1 MAKLDEVLTQL
12 SDLDPEKDYTLE
24 VSDSNISVKE
34 SGGED
39 SVTDNVELE
48 SLKGENEKLI
58 AQIESLKKTNQALLL
73 KTPVEETKSFE
84 EIVYNLCGKRG
95 KRNGEA
101 GSESDLYS
109 GK

>member
-24 VSDSNISVKE
+24 VSDTNISVKE
-34 SGGED
+34 VRED
-39 SVTDNVELE
+39 SQTGSEELD
-48 SLKGENEKLI
+48 SLKGENQKLA

-84 EIVYNLCGKRG
+84 EIVYDLCGKRG
-95 KRNGEA
+95 RRNGEA